1 MKKNLVSLSL
11 NYAKIVLA
19 IIGIVILI
27 FLIQFP
33 SITIDTDPENML
45 NHDETGAARSR
56 SNEGNI

>member
-33 SITIDTDPENML
+33 SITIDTDPEKYA
-45 NHDETGAARSR
+45 EP
-56 SNEGNI
+56 